1 MKLLAIIKK
10 YFSNSADSSSP
21 EVIAAKN
28 LIKAIDRGGIPLN
41 PLKVN
46 QIARD
51 LGLEVSP
58 SALMQN
64 TIERI
69 RAALKRS
76 Q

>member
-1 MKLLAIIKK
+1 MTLLSILTKHLRK
-10 YFSNSADSSSP
+10 SASP
-21 EVIAAKN
+21 QSEIIAAKN

-41 PLKVN
+41 PIKVN

-51 LGLEVSP
+51 LGLEVAP

-69 RAALKRS
+69 REALQRI
-76 Q
+76 

>member
-1 MKLLAIIKK
+1 VTLLSILTKCFRK
-10 YFSNSADSSSP
+10 SAP
-21 EVIAAKN
+21 ARLEAIAAKN

-51 LGLEVSP
+51 LGLDVAP

-69 RAALKRS
+69 REALKRI
-76 Q
+76 